1 MTEYTSKAQNF
12 TIDVEDASSNS
23 TTNDPMTDISNNID
37 LSNGKI
43 HDKYEV
49 FDEDG
54 IKDEDGDGD
63 NNEKFLDTNGN
74 LSDEYVTEFPEIET
88 ILFYAQREIE
98 DQYERTSNDS
108 RFFKKFYKL
117 IYNSLKID
125 KLSLDNVVNDSPNP
139 NSIYDYPK
147 RTKAELIMKT
157 TTWYAA
163 TGLITT
169 EIMGAA
175 FIPWGMGVV
184 GYVPSNIM
192 LVVYCILAVIAGFLI
207 WWAFVI
213 LDSPQYPVR
222 TFADIGGIVFGDWC
236 KYTIISMQLLF
247 LIFTAAIITTA
258 CAQALEIMRDE
269 RVCYVGLTLLLSG
282 VLYIFGQLREVNYIA
297 KICMFAA
304 VVNYIGMFVQM
315 KYLFEYLPN
324 YANAETLLAIDKG
337 PIIVTAVASGNII
350 GKFAA
355 MTSLAYVFCGSI
367 VFPEI
372 ISELK
377 RPWDFWKC
385 AFLAQAFILIVYL
398 IYGNVIYSKQG
409 QFSIT
414 PAVFGISVPSALKG
428 LSFLTFICGFA
439 QALFYGNIS
448 SKIAYNNF
456 VIELLNGP
464 EIREGKGWLYW
475 IGVTFIVWLIVFIIG
490 AGIPQV
496 STVGTLISA
505 LVGIPITFGIPFI
518 FHLAILYHK
527 SNIENSD
534 YYNVRIFR
542 CINKSNIKKLIFK
555 NGFEKFKTLSVV
567 YAILAFCTIIFC
579 FIGILGAI
587 GSMVFIF
594 ENTPSA
600 SFSCTSPI

>member
-1 MTEYTSKAQNF
+1 MTEYNSKGQNF
-12 TIDVEDASSNS
+12 TIDIEDASSNS
-23 TTNDPMTDISNNID
+23 TTNDQIMNNSNNIE
-37 LSNGKI
+37 LNNRKN
-43 HDKYEV
+43 HDKFEV
-49 FDEDG
+49 YDDDDDNDDE
-54 IKDEDGDGD
+54 
-63 NNEKFLDTNGN
+63 NEKIINSNIDN
-74 LSDEYVTEFPEIET
+74 LSDQYVTENPEIET
-88 ILFYAQREIE
+88 IMFYAQRDIE
-98 DQYERTSNDS
+98 DQYEKTSNES
-108 RFFKKFYKL
+108 RFFKNFYKI

-125 KLSLDNVVNDSPNP
+125 KLSLDNVINDSPNA

-163 TGLITT
+163 SGLITT

-175 FIPWGMGVV
+175 FVPWGMGVV

-207 WWAFVI
+207 WWAFVM
-213 LDSPQYPVR
+213 LDSPQYPIR

-247 LIFTAAIITTA
+247 LIFTAGIITTA
-258 CAQALEIMRDE
+258 CAQGLEIMRDE
-269 RVCYVGLTLLLSG
+269 RVCYVGLILLLSG

-297 KICMFAA
+297 KICIFAA
-304 VVNYIGMFVQM
+304 IINYIGMFVQM
-315 KYLFEYLPN
+315 KYLFEYPPN

-337 PIIVTAVASGNII
+337 PIIVTGVASGNVI

-377 RPWDFWKC
+377 RPWDFWKG
-385 AFLAQAFILIVYL
+385 AFLAQAVILIIYL
-398 IYGNVIYSKQG
+398 IYGNVIYSRQG

-428 LSFLTFICGFA
+428 LSFVTFICGFC

-448 SKIAYNNF
+448 SKVAYNNF

-475 IGVTFIVWLIVFIIG
+475 IGVTFIVWLIVFLIG

-527 SNIENSD
+527 LNIENSD
-534 YYNVRIFR
+534 YYNVRIFK
-542 CINKSNIKKLIFK
+542 CINKSNLKKLILKMVLK
-555 NGFEKFKTLSVV
+555 NLKFYQLVTQ
-567 YAILAFCTIIFC
+567 F
-579 FIGILGAI
+579 
-587 GSMVFIF
+587 
-594 ENTPSA
+594 
-600 SFSCTSPI
+600 